1 MTNKTV
7 EVHVKY
13 MGTWLCSSSKSDVAF
28 EHVPHAVNMISL
40 EIQKSLE
47 NIISGKL
54 DPDKIPKVKSHGQ
67 SIGVIMPDFSSDRNE

>member
-1 MTNKTV
+1 MTDNSV

-13 MGTWLCSSSKSDVAF
+13 MGTWLCSSSKFDVAM

-47 NIISGKL
+47 NVISGKL
-54 DPDKIPKVKSHGQ
+54 DPNKIPKVESHGK
-67 SIGVIMPDFSSDRNE
+67 SIGVVMPDFSKDGNE